1 MGNRS
6 SGSLND
12 SELKSVTSALLL
24 SHLARTNAR
33 LSMGLA
39 TLIDDPKSI
48 FASYI
53 ALLADMPLTDFVGC
67 SLFTYD
73 KYEVGYF
80 QH

>member
-1 MGNRS
+1 
-6 SGSLND
+6 
-12 SELKSVTSALLL
+12 
-24 SHLARTNAR
+24 
-33 LSMGLA
+33 MGLA

-73 KYEVGYF
+73 KY
-80 QH
+80 